1 MSQTDRDKKDKVNM
15 AKRIENGEARPTHE
29 EIAQRARAI
38 YEESGSLPGHDLDN
52 WLQAETELQGA
63 RKGSAVPRL
72 ENREPATPSRPSA
85 PARPLRETASR
96 SNS

>member
-1 MSQTDRDKKDKVNM
+1 M
-15 AKRIENGEARPTHE
+15 AKRIENGESRPTHE

-38 YEESGSLPGHDLDN
+38 YEESGRLPGHDLDN
-52 WLQAETELQGA
+52 WLKAETELQTA
-63 RKGSAVPRL
+63 RKGSTVARI
-72 ENREPATPSRPSA
+72 ENREPAAPARPSA